1 MRSVI
6 SQFFLYRES
15 RRSAQGMLRRAG
27 YSTGREI
34 QVGLTHEEKGYKHS
48 TGTSQYEKREPYV
61 PVSPSPSPSQEFIP
75 STTRP
80 LPHLT
85 YLYLLPFFIFFPGPL
100 SPPSVCST
108 GSSTLPSLAH
118 DSSVPRSQPSN
129 LSVCI
134 LPLFFGHS
142 LPYPLFSLR
151 PVPSKPVCNA
161 SVSLIPL
168 LPPILSGR
176 AASLLFLL
184 HLRWFSFARFSPF
197 RLADT
202 SALPR
207 GVQSNHTAL
216 LAQVLVF
223 IF

>member
-1 MRSVI
+1 MRRKVLA
-6 SQFFLYRES
+6 Q
-15 RRSAQGMLRRAG
+15 RRYFTVRKERAIR
-27 YSTGREI
+27 SC
-34 QVGLTHEEKGYKHS
+34 LS
-48 TGTSQYEKREPYV
+48 FPF
-61 PVSPSPSPSQEFIP
+61 PVSRVHTLHHAPPSPLN
-75 STTRP
+75 
-80 LPHLT
+80 LPVPTSLF
-85 YLYLLPFFIFFPGPL
+85 YPL
-100 SPPSVCST
+100 SRAPFPALGVCST

-118 DSSVPRSQPSN
+118 DSSVPRSQPLN

-134 LPLFFGHS
+134 LPLFFWAHS

-161 SVSLIPL
+161 SLSLIPL

-184 HLRWFSFARFSPF
+184 HLRWFSFAGFAPF
-197 RLADT
+197 RLTDT
-202 SALPR
+202 SALTR

-216 LAQVLVF
+216 LAQILVF